1 MYAVEFTIMI
11 SDSDNTL
18 DWHSISISKLN
29 TSVTNETGIT
39 VIDVV
44 TIKWV
49 RSDYTTKYQS

>member
-1 MYAVEFTIMI
+1 MI